1 MTLENLMTLL
11 QTNPD
16 SIEFQDV
23 MTVIADGYVYTPTC
37 FTNGFGDDLVVNAAG
52 ENEGS
57 CKIFALG
64 QLLGLSER
72 QTLACFGKFYREDVL
87 QHPEGADHS
96 NIRTFIRH
104 GWAGIHFDNQALVP
118 KTTATD

>member
-1 MTLENLMTLL
+1 MTLDNLMTLL
-11 QTNPD
+11 QTKPD
-16 SIEFQDV
+16 SMEFQDV
-23 MTVIADGYVYTPTC
+23 MTFIADSYVYTPTR
-37 FTNGFGDDLVVNAAG
+37 FTNGLGDDLIVNAAG

-64 QLLGLSER
+64 QMLGLSEQ

-87 QHPEGADHS
+87 SDPQGTDHM

-104 GWAGIHFDNQALVP
+104 GWPGIHFDSPALEP
-118 KTTATD
+118 KQTRND